1 VLSGL
6 VGCRR
11 ECVPSTVGLYDAMY
25 RVGYTPWEHPGPAWT
40 SSLAQGLDLEESERG
55 RPLGRALDVG
65 CGRGQH
71 ARELVRRGW
80 DVVGIDYAPRAID
93 AALRQGLDRATFMVG
108 DVTNPPA
115 TSLGTFDFFLDIG
128 CFQHLDAGQRAGA
141 GRGMTTVANPAATLL
156 MMAFS
161 RPTPIG
167 SFVKGISPDD
177 VQAAFPGW
185 DLLSVHDAPTDGMD
199 WPMRRMSP
207 TWMRLRRRS

>member
-1 VLSGL
+1 
-6 VGCRR
+6 
-11 ECVPSTVGLYDAMY
+11 
-25 RVGYTPWEHPGPAWT
+25 
-40 SSLAQGLDLEESERG
+40 
-55 RPLGRALDVG
+55 
-65 CGRGQH
+65 
-71 ARELVRRGW
+71 
-80 DVVGIDYAPRAID
+80 
-93 AALRQGLDRATFMVG
+93 
-108 DVTNPPA
+108 
-115 TSLGTFDFFLDIG
+115 
-128 CFQHLDAGQRAGA
+128 
-141 GRGMTTVANPAATLL
+141 MTTVANPAATLL